1 MLGGF
6 WSQLLRVT
14 TRQPPT
20 RTTQGRRS
28 RRLRPACCLC
38 VESLEDRALL
48 SSVIGPIAFLAPT
61 GQGPSQVTVRQG
73 PQPGAVLADRALVTQ
88 MIAQTAAPSAAGLSQ
103 PVVYTPDAT
112 PNDGD
117 QRVAAGSV
125 SPADKGAS
133 QPDDYPLPPA
143 NGPALQGDV
152 RVQPRPTAV
161 LLPVQGSRFA
171 VVPTLLTASDLTGA
185 AIAPAEPLL
194 PGPGGERVLLTTSV
208 SLTSPA
214 VDSGKA
220 QEQTNAV
227 PSEIRLNSDLAFW
240 ARRSQELALPAG
252 TLGDDLPS
260 ASVSTDV
267 VSSTRVPPASV
278 WVATVETRIAETP
291 GQSHEPAADAGHS
304 EVLSLENV
312 RDENAKQRDENAK
325 QIGAVVSA
333 EEVSPEQSRH
343 QNLPQFF
350 LILLLAS
357 GTSAAC
363 EFAYSVRRAVCKVV
377 RGLRSTQL

>member
-6 WSQLLRVT
+6 WSQLLRFA

-20 RTTQGRRS
+20 KTTQGRRP
-28 RRLRPACCLC
+28 RRPRPACCLC

-48 SSVIGPIAFLAPT
+48 SSIIGPIEFLAPT
-61 GQGPSQVTVRQG
+61 GHGPSQVAVRQG
-73 PQPGAVLADRALVTQ
+73 PQPGAVLADRALVTE
-88 MIAQTAAPSAAGLSQ
+88 MIAQPAAPSAANLSQ

-117 QRVAAGSV
+117 QHVAAGSA

-152 RVQPRPTAV
+152 RAQPRPTAV
-161 LLPVQGSRFA
+161 LLPLQGSRFA
-171 VVPTLLTASDLTGA
+171 VVPTLLTASDLAGA

-220 QEQTNAV
+220 QQQTSAA
-227 PSEIRLNSDLAFW
+227 PSEMSLNSDLVFW
-240 ARRSQELALPAG
+240 ARHPQELGLPASM
-252 TLGDDLPS
+252 LADDLSS
-260 ASVSTDV
+260 ASVSTDI
-267 VSSTRVPPASV
+267 SSSGVPRASV

-291 GQSHEPAADAGHS
+291 GQPHEPIADAGQS
-304 EVLSLENV
+304 EGLPSENV
-312 RDENAKQRDENAK
+312 RDEAAKQT
-325 QIGAVVSA
+325 GAVVAA
-333 EEVSPEQSRH
+333 EEVPPEQSRH

-363 EFAYSVRRAVCKVV
+363 EFASSVRRAVCKVV
-377 RGLRSTQL
+377 RGLHSTQL